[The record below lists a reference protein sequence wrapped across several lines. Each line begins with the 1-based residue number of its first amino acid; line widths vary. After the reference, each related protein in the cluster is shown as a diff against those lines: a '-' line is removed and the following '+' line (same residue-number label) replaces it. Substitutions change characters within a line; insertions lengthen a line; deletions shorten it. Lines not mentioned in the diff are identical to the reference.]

1 MLEIEQNTLNKC
13 SLNEP
18 FPSDQLNAQQE
29 DGLHDD
35 VVLEVDV

>member
-1 MLEIEQNTLNKC
+1 MFDIEQNTIDKR
-13 SLNEP
+13 SLNES